1 MNEKIF
7 SSEERVL
14 TAISHREPDRIPF
27 DIGSTVV
34 GGITM
39 KAYRGLLDI
48 LGFEEE
54 TIEIEHISQ
63 QLAKVNEDML
73 TRLNVDTRGF
83 QPMNISI
90 GGQEIKKQGDYY
102 VYKDEFGIIRSMP
115 VEGGYYYDMT
125 FHPLAGELTMKRI
138 SDYQYPDHRNWV
150 DIEKLRR
157 DIVDKHKETRCAI
170 VLRGSSVLVERV
182 LFLRGFADGLMDFAG
197 GFNLLCALMDKIVE
211 NTLLYWEKVLDGVGD
226 IVDVIALNE
235 DLGGQ
240 ESPLIS
246 PTIYR
251 KYVKPRHKE
260 IFSFVKRKA
269 PQAKLFLHSCGSV
282 YDLIGDLVEIGVDIL
297 NPVQVRARN
306 MDTKKLKKEFG
317 KDLVFWGGGVD
328 TQEVLP
334 YGTPDDVRDE
344 VKRRIDDL
352 APDGGFVFNTIHN
365 IQADVP
371 TENIIAMWETV
382 MEYGKY

>member
-1 MNEKIF
+1 MNKKTY
-7 SSEERVL
+7 SSKARVL
-14 TAISHREPDRIPF
+14 TTLSHKEPDRVPF
-27 DIGSTVV
+27 DLGSTVV
-34 GGITM
+34 GGITV
-39 KAYRGLLDI
+39 KAHRGLLDI
-48 LGFEEE
+48 LGIKKEN
-54 TIEIEHISQ
+54 IEIDHISQ
-63 QLAKVNEDML
+63 QLAKVDEDML

-83 QPMNISI
+83 QPINISI
-90 GGQEIKKQGDYY
+90 EGQEIEKKGDYY
-102 VYKDEFGIIRSMP
+102 VYKDEFGIVRSMP

-125 FHPLAGELTMKRI
+125 DNPLAGELNIKRI
-138 SDYQYPDHRNWV
+138 QDYQYPDHRKWV

-157 DIVDKHKETRCAI
+157 DIIEKHRKTQCAI

-182 LFLRGFADGLMDFAG
+182 LYLRGFSDGLMDFAG
-197 GFNLLCALMDKIVE
+197 GFDLLCALMDKIVE
-211 NTLLYWEKVLDGVGD
+211 NTIMYWGKVLDGVGD
-226 IVDVIALNE
+226 IVHVVALNE

-246 PTIYR
+246 PAIYR

-260 IFSFVKRKA
+260 VFSFVKKKS
-269 PQAKLFLHSCGSV
+269 PGAKLFLHSCGSV
-282 YDLIGDLVEIGVDIL
+282 YDLIGDLIEIGVDIL
-297 NPVQVRARN
+297 NPIQVKARN

-328 TQEVLP
+328 TQNVLP
-334 YGTPDDVRDE
+334 YGTPDDVRSE

-352 APDGGFVFNTIHN
+352 APGGGFVFNTVHN

-371 TENIIAMWETV
+371 AENIIAMWETV